1 MKNFILPLFFQLVF
15 TACSDKKENAEELT
29 RQIVLTDTANLNASN
44 INTDIAA
51 EKAVAVPAPTPKVV
65 YVDRYVKQAPAP
77 RVRTRTPK
85 AAPVQEQPEVN
96 NNTSTAPQAGNTAP
110 ASTST
115 GVGTAEPEVK
125 KKTGI
130 SDAAKGAVIGG
141 VCGAAAGAVI
151 GRSGKGA
158 VIGGV
163 IGAAGGYILGRKKDK
178 QSGRIE

>member
-1 MKNFILPLFFQLVF
+1 M
-15 TACSDKKENAEELT
+15 
-29 RQIVLTDTANLNASN
+29 
-44 INTDIAA
+44 
-51 EKAVAVPAPTPKVV
+51 
-65 YVDRYVKQAPAP
+65 
-77 RVRTRTPK
+77 RTRTPK

-110 ASTST
+110 AST

-141 VCGAAAGAVI
+141 VGGAAAGAVI